1 MDRAW
6 ADALAHGPAR
16 YGPLQEPCLIVA
28 GPGRDVRPICS
39 PIDGHTPTPHLVA
52 GNRHLHG
59 AAGQAAQAS
68 EMTRKPKRKP
78 PPSPEPYHDHPSP
91 SPAQCLAVRD
101 ALLAFHG
108 FPDEFAPF
116 RRRRRRLG
124 LDTSPDPEEDT
135 DGDPSPPPTVLDG
148 LVTTLL
154 SQNTTDAI
162 SRRAFAALKAAFP
175 TWDQVVDEEEGKR
188 LEDAI
193 RCGGLAATKAARIRA
208 MLRGVRERRGK
219 ICLEYLR
226 DLSVDEVKTELSRFK
241 GIGPK
246 TVACVLM
253 FYLQKDDFPV
263 DTHVL
268 RITNAIGWVPA
279 TASRE
284 RAYLHLNSKI
294 PDDLKFDLNCLFVT
308 HGKLCQSCSKK
319 LGGQK
324 TTGSNSMCPLASYC
338 CTEEK
343 MKQ

>member
-1 MDRAW
+1 
-6 ADALAHGPAR
+6 
-16 YGPLQEPCLIVA
+16 
-28 GPGRDVRPICS
+28 
-39 PIDGHTPTPHLVA
+39 
-52 GNRHLHG
+52 
-59 AAGQAAQAS
+59 
-68 EMTRKPKRKP
+68 MTRKPKRKLP
-78 PPSPEPYHDHPSP
+78 ATPARPYSSLEPYYGHASP
-91 SPAQCLAVRD
+91 TPAQCLAVRD

-116 RRRRRRLG
+116 RLLRLG
-124 LDTSPDPEEDT
+124 LSPEDESDP
-135 DGDPSPPPTVLDG
+135 PNPRPTVLDG

-162 SRRAFAALKAAFP
+162 SRRAFASLKAAFP
-175 TWDQVVDEEEGKR
+175 SWDQVLDEEGNG

-208 MLRGVRERRGK
+208 MLRGVKEKRGV

-226 DLSVDEVKTELSRFK
+226 ELSVDEVKRELSQFK

-268 RITNAIGWVPA
+268 RITKAIGWVPSIA
-279 TASRE
+279 TRE
-284 RAYLHLNSKI
+284 KAYIHLNNKI

-308 HGKLCQSCSKK
+308 HGKLCQSCTIK
-319 LGGQK
+319 LGAQK
-324 TTGSNSMCPLASYC
+324 TKGANAVCPLASYC
-338 CTEEK
+338 CSEEII
-343 MKQ
+343 QE

>member
-28 GPGRDVRPICS
+28 GPGHDVRPICS

-175 TWDQVVDEEEGKR
+175 TWDQVWRRGR
-188 LEDAI
+188 GWRTPSGA
-193 RCGGLAATKAARIRA
+193 GGLRR
-208 MLRGVRERRGK
+208 RRRRG
-219 ICLEYLR
+219 
-226 DLSVDEVKTELSRFK
+226 
-241 GIGPK
+241 
-246 TVACVLM
+246 
-253 FYLQKDDFPV
+253 
-263 DTHVL
+263 
-268 RITNAIGWVPA
+268 
-279 TASRE
+279 
-284 RAYLHLNSKI
+284 
-294 PDDLKFDLNCLFVT
+294 
-308 HGKLCQSCSKK
+308 
-319 LGGQK
+319 
-324 TTGSNSMCPLASYC
+324 
-338 CTEEK
+338 
-343 MKQ
+343 

>member
-1 MDRAW
+1 
-6 ADALAHGPAR
+6 
-16 YGPLQEPCLIVA
+16 
-28 GPGRDVRPICS
+28 
-39 PIDGHTPTPHLVA
+39 
-52 GNRHLHG
+52 
-59 AAGQAAQAS
+59 
-68 EMTRKPKRKP
+68 MTRKPRRKLP
-78 PPSPEPYHDHPSP
+78 ASPSRRDSPLEPYHGHAAPSA
-91 SPAQCLAVRD
+91 AQCLAVRD

-116 RRRRRRLG
+116 RLLRLG
-124 LDTSPDPEEDT
+124 LSPEDE
-135 DGDPSPPPTVLDG
+135 GDQPAPRPTVLDG

-162 SRRAFAALKAAFP
+162 SRRAFASLKAAFP
-175 TWDQVVDEEEGKR
+175 SWDQVVDEEGMG

-208 MLRGVRERRGK
+208 MLRGVREKRGA

-226 DLSVDEVKTELSRFK
+226 DLSVDEVKRELSQFK

-268 RITNAIGWVPA
+268 RITKALGWVPPTA
-279 TASRE
+279 TRE
-284 RAYLHLNSKI
+284 KAYIHMNNKI

-308 HGKLCQSCSKK
+308 HGKLCQSCTIK
-319 LGGQK
+319 LGVQK
-324 TTGSNSMCPLASYC
+324 PKDVKAVCPLASYC
-338 CTEEK
+338 CIKEEN
-343 MKQ
+343 QE

>member
-1 MDRAW
+1 
-6 ADALAHGPAR
+6 
-16 YGPLQEPCLIVA
+16 
-28 GPGRDVRPICS
+28 
-39 PIDGHTPTPHLVA
+39 
-52 GNRHLHG
+52 
-59 AAGQAAQAS
+59 
-68 EMTRKPKRKP
+68 MTRKPKRKP
-78 PPSPEPYHDHPSP
+78 PLPPTPSPEPYPDHPFP

-116 RRRRRRLG
+116 RRLRLG
-124 LDTSPDPEEDT
+124 LGGSPEDADDP
-135 DGDPSPPPTVLDG
+135 PLPPPTVLDG

-154 SQNTTDAI
+154 SQNTTEVI
-162 SRRAFAALKAAFP
+162 SRRAFDSLKAAFP
-175 TWDQVVDEEEGKR
+175 TWDQVVDEEGKR

-226 DLSVDEVKTELSRFK
+226 DLSVDEVKTELSQFK

-268 RITNAIGWVPA
+268 RITKSIGWVPA

-284 RAYLHLNSKI
+284 KAYLHLNSKI

-308 HGKLCQSCSKK
+308 HGKLCQSCAKKRPENHGLEFCVPPSKLWLHRRK
-319 LGGQK
+319 DETIAK
-324 TTGSNSMCPLASYC
+324 RVDWTASRLSC
-338 CTEEK
+338 
-343 MKQ
+343 MVSG

>member
-1 MDRAW
+1 M
-6 ADALAHGPAR
+6 P
-16 YGPLQEPCLIVA
+16 
-28 GPGRDVRPICS
+28 
-39 PIDGHTPTPHLVA
+39 
-52 GNRHLHG
+52 
-59 AAGQAAQAS
+59 
-68 EMTRKPKRKP
+68 RKPKRKP
-78 PPSPEPYHDHPSP
+78 LATQATRHPSPEPYPSHASP

-101 ALLAFHG
+101 ALLSFHG
-108 FPDEFAPF
+108 FPEEFAPF
-116 RRRRRRLG
+116 RALRLG
-124 LDTSPDPEEDT
+124 RRSPEG
-135 DGDPSPPPTVLDG
+135 GDDSGGDAPSPRPAVLDG

-162 SRRAFAALKAAFP
+162 SRHAFASLKAAFP
-175 TWDQVVDEEEGKR
+175 SWDQVVDEEGTR

-208 MLRGVRERRGK
+208 MLRGVRERRRK

-226 DLSVDEVKTELSRFK
+226 DLSVDEVKRELSQFK

-268 RITNAIGWVPA
+268 RITKAMGWVPA

-284 RAYLHLNSKI
+284 KAYIHLNSKI

-308 HGKLCQSCSKK
+308 HGKLCHLCTKK
-319 LGGQK
+319 LGGEK
-324 TTGSNSMCPLASYC
+324 NKDNNAVCPLASHC
-338 CTEEK
+338 CIEEK
-343 MKQ
+343 LRQ

>member
-1 MDRAW
+1 M
-6 ADALAHGPAR
+6 P
-16 YGPLQEPCLIVA
+16 
-28 GPGRDVRPICS
+28 
-39 PIDGHTPTPHLVA
+39 
-52 GNRHLHG
+52 
-59 AAGQAAQAS
+59 
-68 EMTRKPKRKP
+68 RKPKRKHP
-78 PPSPEPYHDHPSP
+78 SSPARRDPSPGPYPSHASP

-108 FPDEFAPF
+108 FPEEFAPF
-116 RRRRRRLG
+116 RLLRLG
-124 LDTSPDPEEDT
+124 RSPEDDNCDP
-135 DGDPSPPPTVLDG
+135 PPPTLTPTVLDG

-162 SRRAFAALKAAFP
+162 SRRAFASLKAAFP
-175 TWDQVVDEEEGKR
+175 SWDQVVDEEGKR

-226 DLSVDEVKTELSRFK
+226 ELSVDEVKRELSQFK

-263 DTHVL
+263 DTHVI
-268 RITNAIGWVPA
+268 RITKAMGWVPS

-284 RAYLHLNSKI
+284 KAYIHLNNKI

-308 HGKLCQSCSKK
+308 HGKLCQSCTKK
-319 LGGQK
+319 VGAEKSEGPK
-324 TTGSNSMCPLASYC
+324 SVCPLASYC
-338 CTEEK
+338 CVGEK
-343 MKQ
+343 LQQ

>member
-1 MDRAW
+1 
-6 ADALAHGPAR
+6 
-16 YGPLQEPCLIVA
+16 
-28 GPGRDVRPICS
+28 
-39 PIDGHTPTPHLVA
+39 
-52 GNRHLHG
+52 
-59 AAGQAAQAS
+59 
-68 EMTRKPKRKP
+68 MTRKPGRKLPP
-78 PPSPEPYHDHPSP
+78 PPSPEPYPEHPSP

-101 ALLAFHG
+101 VLLAFHG
-108 FPDEFAPF
+108 FPEEFAPF
-116 RRRRRRLG
+116 RRLRG
-124 LDTSPDPEEDT
+124 SPEDT
-135 DGDPSPPPTVLDG
+135 DDATPSPGAPAVLDG

-162 SRRAFAALKAAFP
+162 SRRAFTSLKAAFP
-175 TWDQVVDEEEGKR
+175 TWDQVVDEEGKR

-208 MLRGVRERRGK
+208 MLRGVRERRGR

-226 DLSVDEVKTELSRFK
+226 ELSVEEVKTELSRFK

-268 RITNAIGWVPA
+268 RITKAIGWIPA

-284 RAYLHLNSKI
+284 KAYLHLNSKI

-308 HGKLCQSCSKK
+308 HGKLCQSCAKK
-319 LGGQK
+319 LGGK
-324 TTGSNSMCPLASYC
+324 KAMGPNSVCPLTSYC

-343 MKQ
+343 MTQ

>member
-1 MDRAW
+1 M
-6 ADALAHGPAR
+6 P
-16 YGPLQEPCLIVA
+16 
-28 GPGRDVRPICS
+28 
-39 PIDGHTPTPHLVA
+39 
-52 GNRHLHG
+52 
-59 AAGQAAQAS
+59 
-68 EMTRKPKRKP
+68 RKPKRKP
-78 PPSPEPYHDHPSP
+78 PGSPARREPSPEPYPSHASP

-101 ALLAFHG
+101 ALLSFHG
-108 FPDEFAPF
+108 FPEEFAPF
-116 RRRRRRLG
+116 RVLRLG
-124 LDTSPDPEEDT
+124 RSPED
-135 DGDPSPPPTVLDG
+135 DSGDAPSTRPTVLDG

-162 SRRAFAALKAAFP
+162 SRRAFASLKAAFP
-175 TWDQVVDEEEGKR
+175 SWDQVVDEEGTR

-193 RCGGLAATKAARIRA
+193 RCGGLASTKAARIRA

-226 DLSVDEVKTELSRFK
+226 ELSVDEVKSELSQFK

-268 RITNAIGWVPA
+268 RITKAMGWVPA

-284 RAYLHLNSKI
+284 KAYIHLNRKI

-308 HGKLCQSCSKK
+308 HGKLCQLCTKKMGSEKSKD
-319 LGGQK
+319 
-324 TTGSNSMCPLASYC
+324 SNAVCPLASHC
-338 CTEEK
+338 CTEAK
-343 MKQ
+343 LQQ